1 MNTRANNIYLISFLV
16 IIFSFGLFADQALLR
31 NRLTG
36 APDLSGWS
44 ADVGNGFEND
54 YIAAMPLKYEALDLN
69 GAFRRLFG
77 QREMNGIV
85 RMDNGYLTASMESM
99 EPQVIAERAQKVAQL
114 RDELEARGIAFLFVE
129 PPFKVD
135 PEDPQMPAGE
145 TDFTN
150 RNIDMFLAELA
161 AQNVPAMDLRAQIR
175 ADGLDYYS
183 LFYGSDH
190 HWTVPAGFYGARQIM
205 DWLEQATG
213 KEIPDAVQDP
223 ASYRSEYYEDQFVGT
238 WALRTGEIFGGRD
251 DFEILLPE
259 FETRLKET
267 AEGREGT
274 FTEILMHTKPLEEKT
289 PKPLTAYA
297 EVLDDASLSTTNLL
311 AENDMKVMF
320 ISDSFGLATGPYLAL
335 GVQDLIWV
343 SSYDPAGVAAA
354 VEAVQP
360 DAVVL
365 MQYAQ
370 LNLIEEK
377 SYNFGY

>member
-1 MNTRANNIYLISFLV
+1 MTRKTNYIYLISFLI
-16 IIFSFGLFADQALLR
+16 IIFGFGLSADVTILR

-54 YIAAMPLKYEALDLN
+54 YIASMPLKYEALDLN

-85 RMDNGYLTASMESM
+85 RMDNGYLTASMEPM
-99 EPQVIAERAQKVAQL
+99 EPQTIAERARKVAQL

-135 PEDPQMPAGE
+135 PADPQMPAGE
-145 TDFTN
+145 SDCTN
-150 RNIDMFLAELA
+150 RNIDIFLAELA
-161 AQNVPAMDLRAQIR
+161 AQGVPAMDLRAQIR
-175 ADGLDYYS
+175 ADGLDHYS

-190 HWTVPAGFYGARQIM
+190 HWTIPAGFYAAQQVMG
-205 DWLEQATG
+205 WLEQATG
-213 KEIPDAVQDP
+213 KEIPDEVQDP
-223 ASYRSEYYEDQFVGT
+223 ASYRSEVYEDQFVGT
-238 WALRTGEIFGGRD
+238 WGLRTGEIFGGRD
-251 DFEILLPE
+251 NFEILLPE
-259 FETRLKET
+259 FETKLLEP

-274 FTEILMHTKPLEEKT
+274 FTEILMHTEPLEQKT

-311 AENDMKVMF
+311 AENGLKVMF
-320 ISDSFGLATGPYLAL
+320 ISDSFGLAAGPYLAL
-335 GVQDLIWV
+335 GVQDLLWV
-343 SSYDPAGVAAA
+343 SSYDPAGVAEV
-354 VEAVQP
+354 VEAVRP

-377 SYNFGY
+377 SFDFGY

>member
-1 MNTRANNIYLISFLV
+1 MLPHIK
-16 IIFSFGLFADQALLR
+16 QE
-31 NRLTG
+31 
-36 APDLSGWS
+36 LSNFTS
-44 ADVGNGFEND
+44 
-54 YIAAMPLKYEALDLN
+54 PL
-69 GAFRRLFG
+69 
-77 QREMNGIV
+77 
-85 RMDNGYLTASMESM
+85 
-99 EPQVIAERAQKVAQL
+99 
-114 RDELEARGIAFLFVE
+114 
-129 PPFKVD
+129 
-135 PEDPQMPAGE
+135 
-145 TDFTN
+145 
-150 RNIDMFLAELA
+150 
-161 AQNVPAMDLRAQIR
+161 
-175 ADGLDYYS
+175 
-183 LFYGSDH
+183 
-190 HWTVPAGFYGARQIM
+190 
-205 DWLEQATG
+205 
-213 KEIPDAVQDP
+213 
-223 ASYRSEYYEDQFVGT
+223 
-238 WALRTGEIFGGRD
+238 
-251 DFEILLPE
+251 
-259 FETRLKET
+259 LKET

>member
-1 MNTRANNIYLISFLV
+1 MILSRS
-16 IIFSFGLFADQALLR
+16 SLR
-31 NRLTG
+31 LC
-36 APDLSGWS
+36 AFFVSHL
-44 ADVGNGFEND
+44 E
-54 YIAAMPLKYEALDLN
+54 AAV
-69 GAFRRLFG
+69 RRLFG

-129 PPFKVD
+129 PPFKVN

-274 FTEILMHTKPLEEKT
+274 FTEILMHTEPLEEKT